1 MEKKLKI
8 DSPEKKIIIEAIL
21 KKMTD
26 TIDQQDIL
34 QNKLNEGELTESE
47 IDEYVNID
55 QQLNEIHKELKRA
68 LDKYG
73 E

>member
-8 DSPEKKIIIEAIL
+8 DTPEKDKVVVDIL
-21 KKMTD
+21 RKMTD
-26 TIDQQDIL
+26 TIDKQEIL
-34 QNKLNEGELTESE
+34 KNKLNEGELTESE

-55 QQLNEIHKELKRA
+55 QQLNEIHQYLKRVI
-68 LDKYG
+68 DKYG